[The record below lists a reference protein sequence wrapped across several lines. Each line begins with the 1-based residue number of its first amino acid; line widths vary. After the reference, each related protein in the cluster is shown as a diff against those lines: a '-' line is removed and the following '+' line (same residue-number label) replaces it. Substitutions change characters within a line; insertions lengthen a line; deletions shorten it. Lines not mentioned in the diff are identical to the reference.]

1 MKVVFA
7 GPSLPDASELVA
19 EDMRI
24 MPPATQGDL
33 MKALHDGASA
43 IGLIDGQFEFVAPV
57 WHKEILYALSQG
69 IPVLGAS
76 SMGAL
81 RAVECAAF
89 GMIGVGRIYE
99 DYKMGRRWDDGD
111 VALLHAPRE
120 LRYAPLSIPLV
131 NVDATLQR
139 ARSLEL
145 LTQDDADKILISAR
159 RLFFKDRTWRQIAD
173 IAGIADETFRVI
185 VAEAWV
191 DQKRQDAL
199 QLVEVLQALGPTP
212 TAEGKPDWRF
222 NATPLWRRLYE
233 TGC

>member
-7 GPSLPDASELVA
+7 GPSLPDAFELVA
-19 EDMRI
+19 EDTRI
-24 MPPATQGDL
+24 MPPATQGDM
-33 MKALHDGASA
+33 MKALQGGAKA

-69 IPVLGAS
+69 VPVLGAS

-89 GMIGVGRIYE
+89 GMIGIGRIYE
-99 DYKMGRRWDDGD
+99 DYMTGRRWDDGD

-120 LRYAPLSIPLV
+120 LQYAPLTIPLV

-145 LTQDDADKILISAR
+145 LTPEDSERMFTSAR
-159 RLFFKDRTWRQIAD
+159 RLFFKDRTWRRIAE
-173 IAGIADETFRVI
+173 IAGISFAGFEAI
-185 VAEAWV
+185 LAEAWV
-191 DQKRQDAL
+191 DEKRQDAL
-199 QLVEVLQALGPTP
+199 ELLEALKRLDPTP
-212 TAEGKPDWRF
+212 NSREKPGWIF
-222 NATPLWRRLYE
+222 NSTPLWRNLYN
-233 TGC
+233 TDL

>member
-7 GPSLPDASELVA
+7 GPSLPDASEMASGDTKIL
-19 EDMRI
+19 
-24 MPPATQGDL
+24 PPTTQGDI
-33 MKALHDGASA
+33 MKALQDGAKA

-69 IPVLGAS
+69 VPVLGAS

-89 GMIGVGRIYE
+89 GMIGIGQIYE
-99 DYKMGRRWDDGD
+99 DYRTGRRWDDGD

-120 LRYAPLSIPLV
+120 LKYAPLSIPLV

-139 ARSLEL
+139 AQTLGLLPQGNCESISL
-145 LTQDDADKILISAR
+145 AAR
-159 RLFFKDRTWRQIAD
+159 RLFFKDRTWRQVAET
-173 IAGIADETFRVI
+173 AGMAFEALHAV

-191 DQKRQDAL
+191 DQKRLDAME
-199 QLVEVLQALGPTP
+199 LVTALAALDPATEP
-212 TAEGKPDWRF
+212 EAKRDWSF
-222 NATPLWRRLYE
+222 NQTPLWRSLYNVD
-233 TGC
+233 C